1 MIKERLIAR
10 KYAQALFE
18 IDTSDERIDNLEQ
31 ELSSFAPVFEENNE
45 LLDFFIS
52 PEPSTDSKREL
63 VSTLTKKFNLSKD
76 LNSLLLI
83 LLKRNK
89 MSLLTLIR
97 EIFSAITRKAR
108 GEVEIRIT
116 TAVPVDKELS
126 GKITDSLEDF
136 LKKKVIPSFKVKK
149 EILGGFIA
157 EGDWTVIDMSTKGQ
171 LASFLERF

>member
-18 IDTSDERIDNLEQ
+18 IDTSDERIDNLER
-31 ELSSFAPVFEENNE
+31 ELSSFASVFEENNE

-63 VSTLTKKFNLSKD
+63 ISTLTEKFNLSKD
-76 LNSLLLI
+76 MNSLLLI

-116 TAVPVDKELS
+116 TAVPVDKAHVLENPRLRRKFLGDQAYDINS
-126 GKITDSLEDF
+126 GDN
-136 LKKKVIPSFKVKK
+136 
-149 EILGGFIA
+149 
-157 EGDWTVIDMSTKGQ
+157 
-171 LASFLERF
+171 